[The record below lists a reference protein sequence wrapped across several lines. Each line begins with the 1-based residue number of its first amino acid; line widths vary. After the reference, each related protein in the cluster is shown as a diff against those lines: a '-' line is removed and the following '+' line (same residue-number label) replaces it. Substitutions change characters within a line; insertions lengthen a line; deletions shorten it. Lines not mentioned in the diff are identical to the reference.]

1 VRIVDVSVRRP
12 IGVAMVVIAAV
23 ALGLFSLRNL
33 AVDLFPE
40 IDLPVAV
47 VATSY
52 TGAAP
57 EEVEKLV
64 TRPLEAALSSLTGI
78 DTISSQ
84 SQSGS
89 SLIVMMFQNGT
100 NMDQAMLDIRERV
113 DRVKG
118 LLPEEAGDPSVL
130 RFDPQQIP
138 VLAIGLSGLDPVR
151 LQTVAEDQVV
161 PALERQDGVA
171 SVAVQGGQKREIR
184 VELDPGLLSRY
195 GLSPGQI
202 VQALAAENRSASAG
216 TVARGDSDLH
226 LRVIGEFESL
236 DDLKNT
242 LVRLPGGATVRLG
255 EVAGIREAFAEQTNL
270 TFVNGEP
277 ALLLT
282 VQKQSDAN
290 TVRVAD
296 RVTTVL
302 DDLRRQLPEGARLDI
317 VLDTA
322 EPIRMSIDS
331 VVNNMV
337 TGGALAVLVLILFL
351 RNIRTTLVIGLS
363 IPIAVI
369 VTFTMMYFAGQTL
382 NMISLGGLALGV
394 GMMVDSSIVILEN
407 IFKYRERGVPM
418 KEAATTGASELGPA
432 VIASTVTTVVVF
444 LPIAFVQGLARDI
457 FMPMALGVSF
467 SLLASLVTALT
478 LVPMLSSQM
487 LTKAE
492 AAGGKGG
499 RMLAAF
505 GGAFL
510 DRYKAL
516 LRWSLRHRKTVVAVT
531 LAALIASL
539 SLVPVIGAEFFP
551 AADQGQFT
559 ISIETPGGTRLEET
573 RTIAEQAWE
582 VLKRHEAIIENAY
595 LTVGGDSFGSSGSNI
610 ASFMVTLVPSTKR
623 PVSTE
628 DVVRDLDR
636 QMKSIAGA
644 DITVAVQSVG
654 FGTGSPIEIALNG
667 EDIDTLNEI
676 ASQVLWAV
684 SGIEGIFNPASSSS
698 EGNAEMHISVN
709 RELAAR
715 YGLSYQQIASDVQT
729 AMNGQVATRLRE
741 RGEEID
747 VRVILPED
755 KRKDMADVMNLMLT
769 TPTGQLVPLHAVAEL
784 TLEQGP
790 VMIQRENQQR
800 QVNITADVVGRDLGS
815 VSRDVEAVL
824 AAMHFPDGY
833 TYRLGGQVQDM
844 MESFADLAWALI
856 IAVFLVYVVMAVQFE
871 SLLHPFIIMFAMPT
885 TVIGVLIGLALTGT
899 ALSMPSF
906 IGLIILAG
914 IVVNNSIVLVDY
926 VNILRRGGMDR
937 EQAILEGAPSRVRP
951 IFMTTV
957 TTVLGMLPLALG
969 IGEGAELSAP
979 LAITVIFGLSFSTL
993 FTLIFVPVMYIIS
1006 ENAADRL
1013 KRLLRIGGKGA
1024 GADGL
1029 EQQAGA

>member
-12 IGVAMVVIAAV
+12 IGVAMIVIAAV

-64 TRPLEAALSSLTGI
+64 TRPLEAALSSLQGI

-89 SLIVMMFQNGT
+89 SLVVMMFKNGT

-113 DRVKG
+113 DRVKDF
-118 LLPEEAGDPSVL
+118 LPDGAGNPSVL

-138 VLAIGLSGLDPVR
+138 VLALGLSGLEPVR
-151 LQTVAEDQVV
+151 LQSIAEDLVV
-161 PALERQDGVA
+161 PALERQNGVA
-171 SVAVQGGQKREIR
+171 SVAVQGGMTREVR
-184 VELDPGLLSRY
+184 VELDPGTLNRY
-195 GLSPGQI
+195 GLSAGQI
-202 VQALAAENRSASAG
+202 IQALAAENRSASAG
-216 TVARGDSDLH
+216 TVNRGDGDLH
-226 LRVIGEFESL
+226 LRVTGEFESL
-236 DDLKNT
+236 DDLRNT
-242 LVRLPGGATVRLG
+242 LIHLPRGGTVKLD
-255 EVAGIREAFAEQTNL
+255 EVAVIRDTFAEQSAL

-290 TVRVAD
+290 TVQVAD
-296 RVTTVL
+296 RVTKAL
-302 DDLRRQLPEGARLDI
+302 DDLRKQLPAGAKLDI

-331 VVNNMV
+331 VVSNMV

-351 RNIRTTLVIGLS
+351 RNVRTTLVIGLS

-418 KEAATTGASELGPA
+418 KEAAKTGASELGPA
-432 VIASTVTTVVVF
+432 VIASTLTTVVVF

-467 SLLASLVTALT
+467 SLLASLATALT

-487 LTKAE
+487 LTKV
-492 AAGGKGG
+492 AAGRGKDKGA
-499 RMLAAF
+499 LVAF
-505 GGAFL
+505 GRAFL
-510 DRYKAL
+510 NRYKAL
-516 LRWSLRHRKTVVAVT
+516 LRWAIHHRKTVVAVT
-531 LAALIASL
+531 LAALVASL
-539 SLVPVIGAEFFP
+539 ALAPMVGMEFFP
-551 AADQGQFT
+551 STDQGQFT
-559 ISIETPGGTRLEET
+559 ISIETPDGTRLEET
-573 RTIAEQAWE
+573 RKIAEQAGKMLE
-582 VLKRHEAIIENAY
+582 PYESIIENAY
-595 LTVGGDSFGSSGSNI
+595 LTVGGDMFGSSGSNI
-610 ASFMVTLVPSTKR
+610 ASFMVTLVPSTER
-623 PVSTE
+623 SLSTE
-628 DVVRDLDR
+628 DVVRELDR
-636 QMKSIAGA
+636 RMKTIAGA
-644 DITVAVQSVG
+644 DITVSVQDVG
-654 FGTGSPIEIALNG
+654 FGTGSPIQIALNG

-676 ASQVLWAV
+676 ASQVVWAI
-684 SGIEGIFNPASSSS
+684 SGIEGIFNPTSSSS
-698 EGNAEMHISVN
+698 QGNAEMHITVN
-709 RELAAR
+709 RELAAQ
-715 YGLSYQQIASDVQT
+715 YGLSYQQIVSEVQT
-729 AMNGQVATRLRE
+729 ALNGQVATRYRE

-747 VRVILPED
+747 VRVILPEE
-755 KRKDMADVMNLMLT
+755 KRQDMADVMNLPLA
-769 TPTGQLVPLHAVAEL
+769 TPTGGLVPLYAVAEL
-784 TLEQGP
+784 KQVQGP
-790 VMIQRENQQR
+790 VVIQRENQQR
-800 QVNITADVVGRDLGS
+800 QVNVTSDVVGRDLGS

-824 AAMHFPDGY
+824 SSMHFPDGY
-833 TYRLGGQVQDM
+833 TYRLGGEVQDM
-844 MESFADLAWALI
+844 MESFGDLAMALVF
-856 IAVFLVYVVMAVQFE
+856 AVFLVYIVMAVQFE
-871 SLLHPFIIMFAMPT
+871 SLLHPFVIMFAMPT
-885 TVIGVLIGLALTGT
+885 TVIGVMIGLAATGT

-914 IVVNNSIVLVDY
+914 IVVNNSIILVDY

-979 LAITVIFGLSFSTL
+979 LAISVIFGLSFSTM
-993 FTLIFVPVMYIIS
+993 FTLVFVPVMYIIS
-1006 ENAADRL
+1006 ENAAARL
-1013 KRLLRIGGKGA
+1013 RRLFRFGKNRA
-1024 GADGL
+1024 GSSGVP
-1029 EQQAGA
+1029 EQAQV